1 MPENTAVRPRK
12 MQSMKKL
19 IDKRSILQQQVD
31 AVLAKFQPKLDRINA
46 QIDRRIGRRKA
57 KIRDLN
63 TKILVGVFDLSGSE
77 IAYLRREY
85 PKLPEVSQGRRD

>member
-1 MPENTAVRPRK
+1 MPENSAVRPRK

-19 IDKRSILQQQVD
+19 IDKRALLQQQVD
-31 AVLAKFQPKLDRINA
+31 AVMVTFQPKLDRLNA
-46 QIDRRIGRRKA
+46 QIDRRLGRRKA

-63 TKILVGVFDLSGSE
+63 TKILSQVFDLTGSE

-85 PKLPEVSQGRRD
+85 PKLPEVSQGKRD